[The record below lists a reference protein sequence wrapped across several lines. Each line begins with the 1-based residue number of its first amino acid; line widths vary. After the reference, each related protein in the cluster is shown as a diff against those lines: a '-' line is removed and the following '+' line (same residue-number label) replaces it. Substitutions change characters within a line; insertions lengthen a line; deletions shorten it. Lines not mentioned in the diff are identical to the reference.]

1 MIKRHIGGETV
12 RGGVYWS
19 VKAGEFIAIPA
30 EGGKLEG
37 GSDHRYIK
45 APLPI
50 VLVLGPIMG
59 LAFAMFLPLSGLLVL
74 MPFLG
79 GKIRGAFSSNKVT
92 VAHAAGSRM
101 QPGLSYLEPGAKAE
115 AGAPGAGSEGAAATE
130 QDDRLV
136 GLAEE
141 IAEKRWQDR

>member
-1 MIKRHIGGETV
+1 MIKRHVGGEMV

-19 VKAGEFIAIPA
+19 IKGGEFIAVPS

-37 GSDHRYIK
+37 GADHRYIK

-50 VLVLGPIMG
+50 VLVVGPVMG

-74 MPFLG
+74 LPFLG
-79 GKIRGAFSSNKVT
+79 GKIRGAFSSSKVT

-101 QPGLSYLEPGAKAE
+101 QPGLSYLEPGTKAE
-115 AGAPGAGSEGAAATE
+115 AGAPAADAERTATAE

-141 IAEKRWQDR
+141 IAEKRWQDK

>member
-1 MIKRHIGGETV
+1 MIKRHTGGEMV

-19 VKAGEFIAIPA
+19 MKGGEFIAVPA

-37 GSDHRYIK
+37 GADHRYIK
-45 APLPI
+45 APLPV
-50 VLVLGPIMG
+50 VLVVGPVMG

-74 MPFLG
+74 LPFLG
-79 GKIRGAFSSNKVT
+79 GKIRGAFSSSKVT

-115 AGAPGAGSEGAAATE
+115 AGAPDAGSEMASGSDR
-130 QDDRLV
+130 DDRLV

-141 IAEKRWQDR
+141 IAEKRWQDK